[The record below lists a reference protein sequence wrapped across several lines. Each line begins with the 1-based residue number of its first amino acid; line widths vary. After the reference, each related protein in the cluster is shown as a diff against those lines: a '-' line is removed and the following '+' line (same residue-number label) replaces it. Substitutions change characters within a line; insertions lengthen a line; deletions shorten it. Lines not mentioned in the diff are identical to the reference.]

1 LKVKRLVQRLHLN
14 SQMHQKGEEQVERAN
29 KSTLVASLNQTFKT
43 AGVIVVAHNKGL
55 TANQVL
61 DLRNKMAAA
70 GASMKV
76 AKNSLVKLALVG
88 TDAKG
93 IAGLFTGPTVIAYGN
108 DPVAAPKVI
117 ADFAKG
123 NDKFV
128 ILGGQLGITTMDAN
142 AVKALA
148 SLPSLNELRGRL
160 IGMLQTPATR
170 IASVVAAPASQLA
183 RVLNAYATKDTAA

>member
-1 LKVKRLVQRLHLN
+1 
-14 SQMHQKGEEQVERAN
+14 MERAN

-76 AKNSLVKLALVG
+76 AKNSLVKLALDG

-108 DPVAAPKVI
+108 DPVAAPKVV

-170 IASVVAAPASQLA
+170 IATVVAAPASQLA
-183 RVLNAYATKDTAA
+183 RVLNAYATKDEAA

>member
-1 LKVKRLVQRLHLN
+1 
-14 SQMHQKGEEQVERAN
+14 MERAN
-29 KSTLVASLNQTFKT
+29 KSMLVTSLNTVFKT

-70 GASMKV
+70 GATVRV
-76 AKNSLVKLALVG
+76 AKNSLVKLALDG

-93 IAGLFTGPTVIAYGN
+93 ISGLFTGPTMIAYGN
-108 DPVAAPKVI
+108 DPVTAPKI
-117 ADFAKG
+117 AAEFAKG
-123 NDKFV
+123 NEKFV

-183 RVLNAYATKDTAA
+183 RVLNAYATKDEAA